1 MTATARLITG
11 NRLHLQHGPI
21 DLIIGA
27 DGVAAAI
34 ERAYRAAWAA
44 FPSIL
49 PALVAQLP
57 LLRTPVQAD
66 APEPSSAIPPTL
78 SLPLKGGGKEVG
90 VGDDWR
96 QTSSTKL
103 PAQIPHLVFP
113 PSPFEEDGR
122 GGNYSTAGSLHPR
135 LQEPSL
141 GFPPSPLEGKGRGGG
156 NAARRMI
163 AAVWP
168 YRDQF
173 ITPMA
178 AVAGSVAD
186 EMLAIMCRAA
196 QLDRAYVNNGGDIA
210 IHLTPEAT
218 FTAGVVGDLSYPA
231 VDALIAVSASDNVGG
246 IATSG
251 WRGRSQSLGIAD
263 AVTVLARTAADADAA
278 ATMIANAV
286 NVEDPAIRRLP
297 AQAVKD
303 DSDLGDLLVT
313 VNVGQLTDGQR
324 RRAISNGAARAREIL
339 SKNLIVA
346 AYIQLQG
353 EMLVVGG
360 QSLIA
365 RAA

>member
-27 DGVAAAI
+27 DGAAAAI

-44 FPSIL
+44 FPSVL
-49 PALVAQLP
+49 SALVAQLP
-57 LLRTPVQAD
+57 LLRTPVGRD
-66 APEPSSAIPPTL
+66 ASGTDSAAAPPTL
-78 SLPLKGGGKEVG
+78 ALPLKRGGKEKIVVTG
-90 VGDDWR
+90 RDCAN
-96 QTSSTKL
+96 T
-103 PAQIPHLVFP
+103 LVQRVRIC
-113 PSPFEEDGR
+113 SCV
-122 GGNYSTAGSLHPR
+122 L
-135 LQEPSL
+135 
-141 GFPPSPLEGKGRGGG
+141 PPSPLEGEGRGGG

-168 YRDQF
+168 YRDRF

-186 EMLAIMCRAA
+186 EMLAIMCRAG

-210 IHLTPEAT
+210 IHLTPGAT
-218 FTAGVVGDLSYPA
+218 FNAGLVRDLSNPA

-313 VNVGQLTDGQR
+313 VDVGQLTDGQR
-324 RRAISNGAARAREIL
+324 RRALSNGTARAREIL

-353 EMLVVGG
+353 EMVVVGG

>member
-57 LLRTPVQAD
+57 LLRTPVERDASGAD
-66 APEPSSAIPPTL
+66 SAATPCVL
-78 SLPLKGGGKEVG
+78 
-90 VGDDWR
+90 
-96 QTSSTKL
+96 
-103 PAQIPHLVFP
+103 
-113 PSPFEEDGR
+113 
-122 GGNYSTAGSLHPR
+122 
-135 LQEPSL
+135 
-141 GFPPSPLEGKGRGGG
+141 PPSPLEGKGRGGG

-168 YRDQF
+168 YRDRF